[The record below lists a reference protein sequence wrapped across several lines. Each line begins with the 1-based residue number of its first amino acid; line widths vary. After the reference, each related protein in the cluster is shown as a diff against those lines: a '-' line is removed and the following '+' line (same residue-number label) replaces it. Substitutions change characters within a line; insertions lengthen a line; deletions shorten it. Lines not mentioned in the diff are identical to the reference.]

1 VVTKPLLAVL
11 LAAALTACGGAA
23 GSGAKK
29 AGLSP
34 ADPESDAPAAAKPA
48 AKAAPK
54 SGTKPGAKGAGSSGA
69 ALMPATQ
76 LPEPNAPMVRETFS
90 YTGGSRDPFVSLL
103 SIKQAGPELVDL
115 TLVSILYDTRN
126 PTQSAAVL
134 RERVTNRRYTVKP
147 GDRLGRMRV
156 GEIRPKDVTFI
167 IDDFGTERQEILTL
181 RKQEVENQ

>member
-1 VVTKPLLAVL
+1 MVTKPLLAVL

-54 SGTKPGAKGAGSSGA
+54 SAGSSGA

-103 SIKQAGPELVDL
+103 SIKQTGPELVDL
-115 TLVSILYDTRN
+115 TLVSILYDTRT
-126 PTQSAAVL
+126 PAQSAAVL

-167 IDDFGTERQEILTL
+167 IDDFGTERQETLTL

>member
-1 VVTKPLLAVL
+1 MATKPLLAVL
-11 LAAALTACGGAA
+11 LAAALVACGGAA

-29 AGLSP
+29 ASQSTAKL
-34 ADPESDAPAAAKPA
+34 PAASARTALA
-48 AKAAPK
+48 AV
-54 SGTKPGAKGAGSSGA
+54 
-69 ALMPATQ
+69 Q
-76 LPEPNAPMVRETFS
+76 LPDANAPMVRETFS

-103 SIKQAGPELVDL
+103 SIKQVGPELGDL
-115 TLVSILYDTRN
+115 SLVSILYDTRT
-126 PTQSAAVL
+126 PAQSAAVL